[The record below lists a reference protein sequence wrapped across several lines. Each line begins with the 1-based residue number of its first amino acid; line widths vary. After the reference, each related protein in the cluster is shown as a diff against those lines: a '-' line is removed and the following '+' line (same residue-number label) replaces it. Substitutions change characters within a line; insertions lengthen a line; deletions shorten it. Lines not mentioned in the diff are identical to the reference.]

1 MPTHIA
7 LLRAVNVGGTGKL
20 PMTDLRTMCENLGFS
35 GVRTYIQSGNVV
47 FDSRAGA
54 AGVKANL
61 ETALAKKLGKPCAVF
76 VRSLAEMQKVEREN
90 PYPKAEP
97 SQVYVVFLDEPID
110 PDVLAAVKIPAKE
123 KLKAV
128 GREIFLHFPDG
139 MGASKLK
146 VPGANIGTGRN
157 MNTVRALIEL
167 ASARKA

>member
-54 AGVKANL
+54 PGVKANL
-61 ETALAKKLGKPCAVF
+61 EAALAKKLGKPCAVMI
-76 VRSLAEMQKVEREN
+76 RSLAEMQKVERDN

-97 SQVYVVFLDEPID
+97 SRLQIVFLDEP
-110 PDVLAAVKIPAKE
+110 PPAEMLSEVKIPGKE
-123 KLKAV
+123 QMKAI
-128 GREIFLHFPDG
+128 GREIYIHFPEG
-139 MGASKLK
+139 MADSKLK
-146 VPGANIGTGRN
+146 VPGAKIGTGRN
-157 MNTVRALIEL
+157 LNTVRALIQI
-167 ASARKA
+167 ASTPKA

>member
-20 PMTDLRTMCENLGFS
+20 PMTDLREMCENLGFS

-54 AGVKANL
+54 VGVKANL
-61 ETALAKKLGKPCAVF
+61 EAALAKKLGKPCAVM
-76 VRSLAEMQKVEREN
+76 VRSLAEMQKVESEN
-90 PYPKAEP
+90 PFPKGDP
-97 SQVYVVFLDEPID
+97 SQVLVVFLDEPAD
-110 PDVLAAVKIPAKE
+110 PALLKAVKIPGNE

-128 GREIFLHFPDG
+128 GREVFIHFPEG
-139 MGASKLK
+139 MGKSKLK

-167 ASARKA
+167 ASTRKA